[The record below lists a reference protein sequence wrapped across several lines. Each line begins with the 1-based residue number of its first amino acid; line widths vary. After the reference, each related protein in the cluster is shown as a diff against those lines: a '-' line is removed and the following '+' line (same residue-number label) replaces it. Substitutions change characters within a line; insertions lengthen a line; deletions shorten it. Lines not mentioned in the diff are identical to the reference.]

1 METKANYVLVGI
13 FTMAVL
19 LASFGFVYWIARGS
33 TSAESALLEIRIPGS
48 VTGLSVGSLV
58 LFNGIKVGDVR
69 RLEIDPTNPSAV
81 IVSAEVD
88 QRTPITAQTKATLGF
103 QGLTG
108 QGYIELQGGDPKG
121 ENILMAALAAGG
133 TAKIDA
139 GPGAVN
145 NLIDKA
151 QQISVRADN
160 ILTKLDEFISL
171 NQAPLTQTV
180 SNAQKFSDSLAKN
193 SDNIDKFFVTVGEL
207 SRTLGAVSG
216 KLDSTLT
223 AAEDLLKS
231 VDKAKVDNVLA
242 NAEKVSDDLAKSSG
256 RIEALVTSV
265 EGGVKNFGTFTE
277 SASKT
282 MSGVEKLIASAD
294 AAKVASAIDN
304 IEAASKT
311 ARTALDEISK
321 ISAKVGGR
329 GEDVDRI
336 IGNAAK
342 ISDDL
347 AKSSGEIEKL
357 VASLQDS
364 MKNISGFTG
373 SAGKTLENVDRL
385 VSAASPEKVR
395 STLDNIET
403 ASKTAKTALDDI
415 AKVSGKIGGRGEDID
430 QIISNVRDLSGRLNQ
445 TGVRLDGVLAKVDG
459 FLGEGGSTGTGLA
472 EEARAT
478 LKSFR
483 KVADTLNSRLGE
495 ITDGLAR
502 FSGRGLKDFESA
514 VQDSRRSIARIE
526 SAISSLERNP
536 NRLIFGGTD
545 NVPRTD
551 GRNRR

>member
-1 METKANYVLVGI
+1 LETKANYVLVGI

-19 LASFGFVYWIARGS
+19 LASFGFVYWIARGTNGS
-33 TSAESALLEIRIPGS
+33 ETATLEIRIPGS
-48 VTGLSVGSLV
+48 VTGLTVGSLV
-58 LFNGIKVGDVR
+58 LFNGIKYGDVR
-69 RLEIDPTNPSAV
+69 KLAIDPDNPSTV
-81 IVSAEVD
+81 VVTAEVD
-88 QRTPITAQTKATLGF
+88 KSAPITPQTKATLGF

-108 QGYIELQGGDPKG
+108 QAYIELQGGDPNG
-121 ENILMAALAAGG
+121 VNILEAALAAGG

-151 QQISVRADN
+151 QQISVRAEN
-160 ILTKLDEFISL
+160 ILSKLDEFISL
-171 NQAPLTQTV
+171 NEAPLTQTV
-180 SNAQKFSDSLAKN
+180 ANAQKFSDSLAKN
-193 SDNIDKFFVTVGEL
+193 SENIDKFLVTVGEL
-207 SRTLGAVSG
+207 SKTLGAVSG

-231 VDKAKVDNVLA
+231 VDRAKVDKVLA

-256 RIEALVTSV
+256 RVESLVSGV
-265 EGGVKNFGTFTE
+265 EGSVKNFGAFTE

-282 MSGVEKLIASAD
+282 ISGVEKLVSSAD
-294 AAKVASAIDN
+294 AAKVAAAIDN

-311 ARTALDEISK
+311 ARTALDDFAK
-321 ISAKVGGR
+321 ISAKIGGR
-329 GEDVDRI
+329 GEDIDRI

-342 ISDDL
+342 ISEDF
-347 AKSSGEIEKL
+347 AKSSDKIDTL

-364 MKNISGFTG
+364 MKNIGGFTG
-373 SAGKTLENVDRL
+373 TAKTTLENVDKL
-385 VSAASPEKVR
+385 VAAASPDKVR
-395 STLDNIET
+395 STLDNIES
-403 ASKTAKTALDDI
+403 ASKTAKTALDGI
-415 AKVSGKIGGRGEDID
+415 AKVSDTVGARGKDID
-430 QIISNVRDLSGRLNQ
+430 QIISNVKDLSGRLNQ

-459 FLGEGGSTGTGLA
+459 FLGDGGVNGKGLG
-472 EEARAT
+472 EEARVT
-478 LKSFR
+478 LVAFR

-502 FSGRGLKDFESA
+502 FSGRGLKDVESA

-536 NRLIFGGTD
+536 SRLIFGGTD
-545 NVPRTD
+545 SVPRTD

>member
-1 METKANYVLVGI
+1 LETKANYVLVGI

-19 LASFGFVYWIARGS
+19 LASFGFVYWIARG
-33 TSAESALLEIRIPGS
+33 TNGAETATLEIRIPGS
-48 VTGLSVGSLV
+48 VTGLTVGSLV
-58 LFNGIKVGDVR
+58 LFNGIKYGDVR
-69 RLEIDPTNPSAV
+69 KLAIDPANPSTV
-81 IVSAEVD
+81 VVTAEVD
-88 QRTPITAQTKATLGF
+88 KSAPITPQTKATLGF

-108 QGYIELQGGDPKG
+108 QAYIELQGGDPNG
-121 ENILMAALAAGG
+121 ENILEAALAAGG

-151 QQISVRADN
+151 QQISVRAEN
-160 ILTKLDEFISL
+160 ILSKLDEFISL

-180 SNAQKFSDSLAKN
+180 ANAQKFSDSLAKN
-193 SDNIDKFFVTVGEL
+193 SENIDKFLVTVGEL
-207 SRTLGAVSG
+207 SKTLGAVSG

-231 VDKAKVDNVLA
+231 VDRAKVDKVLA
-242 NAEKVSDDLAKSSG
+242 NAQKVSDDLAKSSG
-256 RIEALVTSV
+256 RVDSLVSGV
-265 EGGVKNFGTFTE
+265 ESSVKNFGAFTE

-282 MSGVEKLIASAD
+282 ISGVEKLVSSAD
-294 AAKVASAIDN
+294 AAKVAAAIEN

-311 ARTALDEISK
+311 ARTALDDFAK

-329 GEDVDRI
+329 GEDIDKI

-342 ISDDL
+342 ISEDF
-347 AKSSGEIEKL
+347 ARSSGQIDTL

-364 MKNISGFTG
+364 MKNIGGFTG
-373 SAGKTLENVDRL
+373 TAKTTLENVDKL
-385 VSAASPEKVR
+385 VAAASPDKVR
-395 STLDNIET
+395 STLDNIES
-403 ASKTAKTALDDI
+403 ASKSARTALDGI
-415 AKVSGKIGGRGEDID
+415 GKVSDKIGGRSDDID
-430 QIISNVRDLSGRLNQ
+430 QIISNVKDLSGRLNQ

-459 FLGEGGSTGTGLA
+459 FLGAGGVDGKGLG

-478 LKSFR
+478 LAAFR

-502 FSGRGLKDFESA
+502 FSGRGLKDVESA

-526 SAISSLERNP
+526 SAISGLERNP
-536 NRLIFGGTD
+536 SRLIFGGTD
-545 NVPRTD
+545 SVPRTD

>member
-1 METKANYVLVGI
+1 
-13 FTMAVL
+13 MAVL

-33 TSAESALLEIRIPGS
+33 NSADAATLEIRIPGS
-48 VTGLSVGSLV
+48 VTGLTVGSLV

-69 RLEIDPTNPSAV
+69 RLEIDKDNPSAV
-81 IVSAEVD
+81 IVTAEVD
-88 QRTPITAQTKATLGF
+88 KRAPITPQTKAALGF

-108 QGYIELQGGDPKG
+108 QAYIELQGGDPKG
-121 ENILMAALAAGG
+121 ENILEAALAAGG

-151 QQISVRADN
+151 QEISVRADN

-180 SNAQKFSDSLAKN
+180 SNAQKFSDSLARN
-193 SDNIDKFFVTVGEL
+193 SDNIDKFLVTVGEL
-207 SRTLGAVSG
+207 SKTLGAVSG

-231 VDKAKVDNVLA
+231 VDKTKVDKVLA
-242 NAEKVSDDLAKSSG
+242 NAEKVSGDLAKSSG
-256 RIEALVTSV
+256 RIEALVSGV
-265 EGGVKNFGTFTE
+265 EGGVKNFGAFTE

-282 MSGVEKLIASAD
+282 ISGAEKLIAAAD
-294 AAKVASAIDN
+294 PAKVSSAIDN
-304 IEAASKT
+304 LEAASKT
-311 ARTALDEISK
+311 ARTALDDISK

-329 GEDVDRI
+329 GEDIDKI

-347 AKSSGEIEKL
+347 AKSSGEIDKL

-364 MKNISGFTG
+364 MKNVSGFTG
-373 SAGKTLENVDRL
+373 TAGKTLENVDKL
-385 VSAASPEKVR
+385 VAAVSPDKVK
-395 STLDNIET
+395 STLENIET
-403 ASKTAKTALDDI
+403 ASKTARTALDDI
-415 AKVSGKIGGRGEDID
+415 AKVSGKIGGRGADID
-430 QIISNVRDLSGRLNQ
+430 QIISNVKDLSGRLNQ
-445 TGVRLDGVLAKVDG
+445 TSVRLDGVLAKVDG
-459 FLGEGGSTGTGLA
+459 FLGEGGSNGKGLA

-478 LKSFR
+478 LAAFR

-502 FSGRGLKDFESA
+502 FSGRGLKDVESA

-536 NRLIFGGTD
+536 SRLIFGGTD
-545 NVPRTD
+545 SVPRTD

>member
-1 METKANYVLVGI
+1 
-13 FTMAVL
+13 MAVL
-19 LASFGFVYWIARGS
+19 LASFGFVYWIARGTNGS
-33 TSAESALLEIRIPGS
+33 ETATLEIRIPGS
-48 VTGLSVGSLV
+48 VTGLTVGSLV
-58 LFNGIKVGDVR
+58 LFNGIKYGDVR
-69 RLEIDPTNPSAV
+69 KLAIDPANPSTV
-81 IVSAEVD
+81 VVTAEVD
-88 QRTPITAQTKATLGF
+88 KSAPITPQTKATLGF

-108 QGYIELQGGDPKG
+108 QAYIELQGGDPKG
-121 ENILMAALAAGG
+121 ENILEAALAAGG

-151 QQISVRADN
+151 QQISVRAEN

-180 SNAQKFSDSLAKN
+180 TNAKKFSDSLAKN
-193 SDNIDKFFVTVGEL
+193 SENIDKFLLTVGEL
-207 SRTLGAVSG
+207 SKTLGAVSG

-231 VDKAKVDNVLA
+231 VDRAKVDKVLA

-256 RIEALVTSV
+256 RIESLVSGV
-265 EGGVKNFGTFTE
+265 EGSVKSFGSFTE

-282 MSGVEKLIASAD
+282 ISGVEKLIASAD
-294 AAKVASAIDN
+294 AAKVKSAIDN
-304 IEAASKT
+304 LEAASKT
-311 ARTALDEISK
+311 ARTALDDISK

-329 GEDVDRI
+329 SEDIDRI

-342 ISDDL
+342 ISEDF
-347 AKSSGEIEKL
+347 AKSSDKIDTL

-364 MKNISGFTG
+364 MKNIGGFTG
-373 SAGKTLENVDRL
+373 TAKTTLENIDKL
-385 VSAASPEKVR
+385 VAAVGPDKVR
-395 STLDNIET
+395 STLDNIES
-403 ASKTAKTALDDI
+403 ASKTAKTALDGI
-415 AKVSGKIGGRGEDID
+415 AKVSDKVGARGDDID
-430 QIISNVRDLSGRLNQ
+430 QIISNVKDLSGRLNQ

-459 FLGEGGSTGTGLA
+459 FLGDGGVNGKGLG

-478 LKSFR
+478 LVAFR

-502 FSGRGLKDFESA
+502 FSGRGLKDVESA
-514 VQDSRRSIARIE
+514 VQESRRSIARIE
-526 SAISSLERNP
+526 SAISGLERNP
-536 NRLIFGGTD
+536 SRLIFGGTD
-545 NVPRTD
+545 SVPRTD

>member
-1 METKANYVLVGI
+1 
-13 FTMAVL
+13 MAVL

-33 TSAESALLEIRIPGS
+33 NSAEAAKLEIRIPGS
-48 VTGLSVGSLV
+48 VTGLTVGSLV

-69 RLEIDPTNPSAV
+69 GLEIDPVNPSAV
-81 IVSAEVD
+81 IVTAEVD
-88 QRTPITAQTKATLGF
+88 KRTPITPQTKATLGF

-108 QGYIELQGGDPKG
+108 QAYIELQGGDPNGK
-121 ENILMAALAAGG
+121 NILEAALAAGG

-180 SNAQKFSDSLAKN
+180 ANAQKFSDSLAKN
-193 SDNIDKFFVTVGEL
+193 SENIDKFLVTVGEL
-207 SRTLGAVSG
+207 SKTLGAVSG

-231 VDKAKVDNVLA
+231 VDKAKVDKVLA
-242 NAEKVSDDLAKSSG
+242 NAGKVSDDLAKSSG
-256 RIEALVTSV
+256 RIEGLVTSV

-294 AAKVASAIDN
+294 AGKVRSAIDN
-304 IEAASKT
+304 LEAASKT
-311 ARTALDEISK
+311 ARTALDDISK

-329 GEDVDRI
+329 GEDVDKI
-336 IGNAAK
+336 IRNAAK

-347 AKSSGEIEKL
+347 AKSSGEIDKL
-357 VASLQDS
+357 VSSLQTS
-364 MKNISGFTG
+364 MKDISGFTSG
-373 SAGKTLENVDRL
+373 AGKTLESVNQL
-385 VSAASPEKVR
+385 VAAASPEKVK

-403 ASKTAKTALDDI
+403 ASKTAKTAIDDI

-430 QIISNVRDLSGRLNQ
+430 QIISNVKDLSGRLNQ

-459 FLGEGGSTGTGLA
+459 FLGEGGSNGKGLA

-478 LKSFR
+478 LAAFR

-502 FSGRGLKDFESA
+502 FSGRGLKDVESA

-545 NVPRTD
+545 SVPRTD

>member
-1 METKANYVLVGI
+1 LETKANYVLVGI

-19 LASFGFVYWIARGS
+19 LASFGFVYWIARGTNGS
-33 TSAESALLEIRIPGS
+33 ETATLEIRIPGS
-48 VTGLSVGSLV
+48 VTGLTVGSLV
-58 LFNGIKVGDVR
+58 LFNGIKYGDVR
-69 RLEIDPTNPSAV
+69 KLAIDPANPSTV
-81 IVSAEVD
+81 VVTAEVD
-88 QRTPITAQTKATLGF
+88 KSAPITPQTKATLGF

-108 QGYIELQGGDPKG
+108 QAYIELQGGDPKG
-121 ENILMAALAAGG
+121 ENILEAALAAGG

-151 QQISVRADN
+151 QQISVRAEN

-180 SNAQKFSDSLAKN
+180 TNAKKFSDSLAKN
-193 SDNIDKFFVTVGEL
+193 SENIDKFLLTVGEL
-207 SRTLGAVSG
+207 SKTLGAVSG

-231 VDKAKVDNVLA
+231 VDRAKVDKVLA

-256 RIEALVTSV
+256 RIESLVSGV
-265 EGGVKNFGTFTE
+265 EGSVKSFGSFTE

-282 MSGVEKLIASAD
+282 ISGVEKLIASAD
-294 AAKVASAIDN
+294 AAKVKSAIDN
-304 IEAASKT
+304 LEAASKT
-311 ARTALDEISK
+311 ARTALDDISK

-329 GEDVDRI
+329 SEDIDRI

-342 ISDDL
+342 ISEDF
-347 AKSSGEIEKL
+347 AKSSDKIDTL

-364 MKNISGFTG
+364 MKNIGGFTG
-373 SAGKTLENVDRL
+373 TAKTTLENIDKL
-385 VSAASPEKVR
+385 VAAVGPDKVR
-395 STLDNIET
+395 STLDNIES
-403 ASKTAKTALDDI
+403 ASKTAKTALDGI
-415 AKVSGKIGGRGEDID
+415 AKVSDKVGARGDDID
-430 QIISNVRDLSGRLNQ
+430 QIISNVKDLSGRLNQ

-459 FLGEGGSTGTGLA
+459 FLGDGGVNGKGLG

-478 LKSFR
+478 LVAFR

-502 FSGRGLKDFESA
+502 FSGRGLKDVESA
-514 VQDSRRSIARIE
+514 VQESRRSIARIE
-526 SAISSLERNP
+526 SAISGLERNP
-536 NRLIFGGTD
+536 SRLIFGGTD
-545 NVPRTD
+545 SVPRTD

>member
-1 METKANYVLVGI
+1 LETKANYVLVGI

-19 LASFGFVYWIARGS
+19 LASFGFVYWIARGNN
-33 TSAESALLEIRIPGS
+33 SAEAAMLEIRIPGS

-69 RLEIDPTNPSAV
+69 RLEIDPVNPSAV
-81 IVSAEVD
+81 IVTAEVD
-88 QRTPITAQTKATLGF
+88 RRTPITPQTKATLGF

-108 QGYIELQGGDPKG
+108 QAYIELQGGDPNGK
-121 ENILMAALAAGG
+121 NILEAALAAGG

-160 ILTKLDEFISL
+160 ILTKLDEFIKL

-193 SDNIDKFFVTVGEL
+193 SDNIDKFLVTAGEL
-207 SRTLGAVSG
+207 SKTLSGVSG
-216 KLDSTLT
+216 RLDSTLT
-223 AAEDLLKS
+223 AAEELLKS
-231 VDKAKVDNVLA
+231 VDKAKVDKVLA

-256 RIEALVTSV
+256 RVETLVTSV
-265 EGGVKNFGTFTE
+265 ESGVRNFGAFTE

-282 MSGVEKLIASAD
+282 MTGVEKLIASAD
-294 AAKVASAIDN
+294 AAKVTSAVNN

-311 ARTALDEISK
+311 ARAALDDISRVT
-321 ISAKVGGR
+321 AKVGGR
-329 GEDVDRI
+329 GEDIDRI
-336 IGNAAK
+336 IRDTAK
-342 ISDDL
+342 ISGDL
-347 AKSSGEIEKL
+347 AKSSGQIDSL

-364 MKNISGFTG
+364 IKSIGGFTG
-373 SAGKTLENVDRL
+373 TAGKTLENVDKL
-385 VSAASPEKVR
+385 VAAASPEKVR
-395 STLDNIET
+395 STLDNIES
-403 ASKTAKTALDDI
+403 ASKSAKTALDGI
-415 AKVSGKIGGRGEDID
+415 GKVSDKIGARTEDID
-430 QIISNVRDLSGRLNQ
+430 QIISNVKDLSGRLNQ

-459 FLGEGGSTGTGLA
+459 FLGEGGSNGKGLA

-478 LKSFR
+478 MAAFR

-502 FSGRGLKDFESA
+502 FSGRGLKDVESA
-514 VQDSRRSIARIE
+514 VQDSRRSISRIE

-545 NVPRTD
+545 SVPRTD

>member
-33 TSAESALLEIRIPGS
+33 NSAEAAKLEIRIPGS
-48 VTGLSVGSLV
+48 VTGLTVGSLV

-69 RLEIDPTNPSAV
+69 GLEIDPVNPSAV
-81 IVSAEVD
+81 IVTAEVD
-88 QRTPITAQTKATLGF
+88 KRTPITPQTKATLGF

-108 QGYIELQGGDPKG
+108 QAYIELQGGDPNGK
-121 ENILMAALAAGG
+121 NILEAALAAGG

-180 SNAQKFSDSLAKN
+180 ANAQKFSDSLAKN
-193 SDNIDKFFVTVGEL
+193 SENIDKFLVTVGEL
-207 SRTLGAVSG
+207 SKTLGAVSG

-231 VDKAKVDNVLA
+231 VDKAKVDKVLA
-242 NAEKVSDDLAKSSG
+242 NAGKVSDDLSKSSG
-256 RIEALVTSV
+256 RIEGLVTSV

-294 AAKVASAIDN
+294 AGKVRSAIDN
-304 IEAASKT
+304 LEAASKT
-311 ARTALDEISK
+311 ARTALDDISK

-329 GEDVDRI
+329 GEDVDKI
-336 IGNAAK
+336 IRNAAK

-347 AKSSGEIEKL
+347 AKSSGGIDKL
-357 VASLQDS
+357 VSSLQTS
-364 MKNISGFTG
+364 MKDISGFTSG
-373 SAGKTLENVDRL
+373 AGKTLESVNQL
-385 VSAASPEKVR
+385 VAAASPEKVK

-403 ASKTAKTALDDI
+403 ASKTAKTAIDDI

-430 QIISNVRDLSGRLNQ
+430 QIISNVKDLSGRLNQ

-459 FLGEGGSTGTGLA
+459 FLGEGGSNGKGLA
-472 EEARAT
+472 EEARGT
-478 LKSFR
+478 LAAFR

-502 FSGRGLKDFESA
+502 FSGRGLKDVESA

-545 NVPRTD
+545 SVPRTD

>member
-1 METKANYVLVGI
+1 METRANYVLVGI

-33 TSAESALLEIRIPGS
+33 NSAEAAMLEIRIPGS
-48 VTGLSVGSLV
+48 VTGLTVGSLV

-69 RLEIDPTNPSAV
+69 RLEIDPENPSAV
-81 IVSAEVD
+81 IVTAEVD
-88 QRTPITAQTKATLGF
+88 QRAPITPQTKAALGF

-108 QGYIELQGGDPKG
+108 QAYIELQGGDPKG
-121 ENILMAALAAGG
+121 QNILKAALAAGG
-133 TAKIDA
+133 IAKIDA

-151 QQISVRADN
+151 QEISVRADN
-160 ILTKLDEFISL
+160 ILTKLDEFITK

-193 SDNIDKFFVTVGEL
+193 SDNIDKFLVTVGEL
-207 SRTLGAVSG
+207 SKSLGAVSG
-216 KLDSTLT
+216 KLDTTLT

-231 VDKAKVDNVLA
+231 VDKTKIDKVLA
-242 NAEKVSDDLAKSSG
+242 NAGKVSDDLAKSSG
-256 RIEALVTSV
+256 RIESLVTSV

-282 MSGVEKLIASAD
+282 MTGVEKLIASAD
-294 AAKVASAIDN
+294 AAKVKSAIDN
-304 IEAASKT
+304 LDAASKT
-311 ARTALDEISK
+311 ARTALDDIAK
-321 ISAKVGGR
+321 VSAKVGGR
-329 GEDVDRI
+329 SADIDKI
-336 IGNAAK
+336 IGDAAK
-342 ISDDL
+342 ISGDF
-347 AKSSGEIEKL
+347 AKSSGEIDTL
-357 VASLQDS
+357 VASLKDS
-364 MKNISGFTG
+364 AKNIGAFTG
-373 SAGKTLENVDRL
+373 SAKTTLESVDKL
-385 VSAASPEKVR
+385 VAAASPEKVK

-403 ASKTAKTALDDI
+403 ASKTAKTALDGI
-415 AKVSGKIGGRGEDID
+415 AKVSDKVGARSQDID
-430 QIISNVRDLSGRLNQ
+430 KIISNVKDLSGRLNQ

-459 FLGEGGSTGTGLA
+459 FLGEGGVNGKGLG

-478 LKSFR
+478 LIAFR

-502 FSGRGLKDFESA
+502 FTGRGLKDVESA

-545 NVPRTD
+545 SVPRTD

>member
-1 METKANYVLVGI
+1 LETRANYVLVGI

-33 TSAESALLEIRIPGS
+33 SSAESAMLEIRIPGS

-69 RLEIDPTNPSAV
+69 RLAIDPVNPSAV
-81 IVSAEVD
+81 IVTAEVD
-88 QRTPITAQTKATLGF
+88 KRTPITPQTKATLGF

-108 QGYIELQGGDPKG
+108 QAYIELQGGDPNGK
-121 ENILMAALAAGG
+121 NILAAALAAGG

-193 SDNIDKFFVTVGEL
+193 SDNIDQFLVTVGEL
-207 SRTLGAVSG
+207 SKTLGAVSG

-223 AAEDLLKS
+223 AAGDLLKS
-231 VDKAKVDNVLA
+231 VDKAKVDKVLA
-242 NAEKVSDDLAKSSG
+242 NAEKVSGDLAKSSG
-256 RIEALVTSV
+256 RIEALVTGV
-265 EGGVKNFGTFTE
+265 EGSVRNFGTFTE

-282 MSGVEKLIASAD
+282 MSGVEKLIAAAD
-294 AAKVASAIDN
+294 AAKVTSAIDN
-304 IEAASKT
+304 LEAASKT
-311 ARTALDEISK
+311 ARTALDDISK

-329 GEDVDRI
+329 TEEIDKI

-347 AKSSGEIEKL
+347 AKSSGQIDSL
-357 VASLQDS
+357 VTSLQDS
-364 MKNISGFTG
+364 MKNIGGFTG
-373 SAGKTLENVDRL
+373 TASKTLENFDKL
-385 VSAASPEKVR
+385 VAAASPEKVK

-403 ASKTAKTALDDI
+403 ASRTARTAIDDI
-415 AKVSGKIGGRGEDID
+415 AKVSEKVGKRGEDID
-430 QIISNVRDLSGRLNQ
+430 LIISNVKDLSGRLNQ

-459 FLGEGGSTGTGLA
+459 FLGEGGSNGKGLA

-478 LKSFR
+478 MAAFR

-502 FSGRGLKDFESA
+502 FSGRGLKDVESA

-545 NVPRTD
+545 SVPRTD

>member
-1 METKANYVLVGI
+1 
-13 FTMAVL
+13 MAVL

-33 TSAESALLEIRIPGS
+33 GSAETATLEIRIPGS
-48 VTGLSVGSLV
+48 VTGLTVGSLV
-58 LFNGIKVGDVR
+58 LFNGIKIGDVR
-69 RLEIDPTNPSAV
+69 GLEIDPSNPSAV
-81 IVSAEVD
+81 IVRAEVD
-88 QRTPITAQTKATLGF
+88 QRAPITPQTKATLGF

-108 QGYIELQGGDPKG
+108 QAYIELQGGDPNG
-121 ENILMAALAAGG
+121 ENILQAALAAGG

-160 ILTKLDEFISL
+160 ILTKLDEFITL

-180 SNAQKFSDSLAKN
+180 ANARKFSDSLAKN
-193 SDNIDKFFVTVGEL
+193 SENIDKFLVTVGEL
-207 SRTLGAVSG
+207 SKTLGAVSG

-231 VDKAKVDNVLA
+231 VDKAKVDKVLA
-242 NAEKVSDDLAKSSG
+242 NAEKVSGDFAKSSG
-256 RIEALVTSV
+256 RIESLVTSV
-265 EGGVKNFGTFTE
+265 EGSVKNFGTFTQ

-282 MSGVEKLIASAD
+282 MSGVEKLIAAAD
-294 AAKVASAIDN
+294 AAKVTSAIN
-304 IEAASKT
+304 NLEAASRT
-311 ARTALDEISK
+311 ARTALDDISK

-329 GEDVDRI
+329 GEDIDKI
-336 IGNAAK
+336 IGNAEK
-342 ISDDL
+342 ISGDL
-347 AKSSGEIEKL
+347 AKSSGQIDAL
-357 VASLQDS
+357 MTSLRDS
-364 MKNISGFTG
+364 MKNVSGFTG
-373 SAGKTLENVDRL
+373 SAGKTLQSVDKL

-395 STLDNIET
+395 SALDNIET
-403 ASKTAKTALDDI
+403 ASKTARTALDDI
-415 AKVSGKIGGRGEDID
+415 AKVSGKVGKRGEDID
-430 QIISNVRDLSGRLNQ
+430 QIISNVKDLSGRLNQ

-459 FLGEGGSTGTGLA
+459 FLGEGGANGKGLA
-472 EEARAT
+472 EDARAT
-478 LKSFR
+478 LASFR

-502 FSGRGLKDFESA
+502 FSGRGLKDVESA

-536 NRLIFGGTD
+536 SRLIFGGTD
-545 NVPRTD
+545 SVPRTD